1 MSIKRSSIA
10 SSNLLIVTMSA
21 FLKLGILA
29 SLLWISCAPMKQH
42 DTSSHV
48 DKLATKLSTCNVV
61 DMANG
66 LSMDPQVT
74 AVWNEYPDA
83 GLYTAIVED
92 ARRPEPI
99 RFAAA
104 LILRSKSAEQF
115 KRTDPQALAQIF
127 ATALKLDLAGYAAPW
142 GWLWAPGDPLGL
154 LGQIFVEI
162 GRPAQR
168 PLEALLDDT
177 AARDTYPGS
186 EEATEMAMRR
196 YRVKDFAAFY
206 LAKVFKLDVPWEQD
220 LARRDEAIAE
230 LRKQLPAA
238 PPS

>member
-1 MSIKRSSIA
+1 MP
-10 SSNLLIVTMSA
+10 A
-21 FLKLGILA
+21 FLKLCILA
-29 SLLWISCAPMKQH
+29 SLLWTACAPMKQH
-42 DTSSHV
+42 DSSSQV
-48 DKLATKLSTCNVV
+48 DRLATRLSTCNVA

-66 LSMDPQVT
+66 LSMDPQVNT
-74 AVWNEYPDA
+74 VWNEYPDP
-83 GLYTAIVED
+83 GLYTALVED
-92 ARRPEPI
+92 AQRPAPV
-99 RFAAA
+99 RFAAV

-115 KRTDPQALAQIF
+115 KKTNPQAVAQVL

-154 LGQIFVEI
+154 LGQIFIEI
-162 GRPAQR
+162 GRPAQQ

-177 AARDTYPGS
+177 TARDTYPGS

-206 LAKVFKLDVPWEQD
+206 LAKILKLDLPWAQD
-220 LARRDEAIAE
+220 LTRRDEAIAK